1 MLILTKLSFWKE
13 DWTLCYSSMKF
24 WYFPD
29 ISHFP
34 KILNLSSFWNLFT
47 TFINYKNHAS
57 FHLFTAWKVSK
68 YGVFSGLHFPVF
80 GLNTEI
86 YGVNLR
92 IQSEYRKTRTR
103 KNSVLGNFSRSVFER
118 KIDKNDQKVSKYYDH
133 DCSTN
138 DYINDKW
145 LYRLTRVENFFVL
158 MRWE

>member
-34 KILNLSSFWNLFT
+34 KILNLSSFCNLFT
-47 TFINYKNHAS
+47 TFINNKNHAS

-103 KNSVLGNFSRSVFER
+103 NNSVIQHILAGATSCLSPDLIKCDSGYLHNYCALENLSRWYSW
-118 KIDKNDQKVSKYYDH
+118 I
-133 DCSTN
+133 
-138 DYINDKW
+138 
-145 LYRLTRVENFFVL
+145 RLAWKTRG
-158 MRWE
+158 